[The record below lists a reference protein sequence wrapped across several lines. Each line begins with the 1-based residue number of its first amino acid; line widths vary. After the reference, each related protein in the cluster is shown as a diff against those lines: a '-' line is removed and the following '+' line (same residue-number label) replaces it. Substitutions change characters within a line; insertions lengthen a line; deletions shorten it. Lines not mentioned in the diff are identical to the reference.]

1 MQKTL
6 QELKE
11 IFLSQYVLSSNLT
24 KLKYEKDINLFLDVC
39 NIKSIE
45 DLNNFS
51 ETDIQLFYKES
62 EEKKWSANTIN
73 QRLQIVKIFISY
85 LNKKGY
91 ISNTFISDIRRI
103 RTVNKVHYTPSK
115 KDIEKMLNYIK
126 IHTKKNRLYVMT
138 QLLVNT
144 GLRRSEICNLKISD
158 IDFQNNSI
166 KVLGKGKKI
175 IQQPVHK
182 DIINLICSYIK
193 TERADNMQK
202 YISLGGKDLDFVF
215 VSGLEDGTKKNLNNG
230 NRINDLSL
238 YNQIKKYAE
247 LSGIN
252 NFENITLHSLRRYAG
267 TQVYENTGD
276 IKTASEFLRH
286 SSINTTEQCYINYDK
301 EKLIQATNDLYKT
314 TNNQEFNEQEYNL
327 FIELQKKYGTIKEC

>member
-1 MQKTL
+1 MEKTL
-6 QELKE
+6 KELKE

-24 KLKYEKDINLFLDVC
+24 KQKYERDINLFLDIC
-39 NIKSIE
+39 NIKSVE

-51 ETDIQLFYKES
+51 ESDIQLFYKES
-62 EEKKWSANTIN
+62 ESKKWSANTIN

-91 ISNTFISDIRRI
+91 ISNTFIADIKRI

-115 KDIEKMLNYIK
+115 NDIEKMLKYIK
-126 IHTKKNRLYVMT
+126 EHTKKIRLYIMT

-175 IQQPVHK
+175 IQQPVYK
-182 DIINLICSYIK
+182 DILDLIGIYIK
-193 TERADNMQK
+193 TERAENMK
-202 YISLGGKDLDFVF
+202 RYIAMGGKDLDFVF
-215 VSGLEDGTKKNLNNG
+215 VSGLEDSINKNLLNG
-230 NRINDLSL
+230 NRINDTSL
-238 YNQIKKYAE
+238 YNQVKKYAE
-247 LSGIN
+247 LSGLN
-252 NFENITLHSLRRYAG
+252 NFESITLHSLRRYAG
-267 TQVYENTGD
+267 TQIYENTGD

-286 SSINTTEQCYINYDK
+286 SSVNTTEQCYINYDK
-301 EKLIQATNDLYKT
+301 NKLIQATNDLYKT
-314 TNNQEFNEQEYNL
+314 TNNQEFNQTEYNL
-327 FIELQKKYGTIKEC
+327 FLELQKKYGTIKEC